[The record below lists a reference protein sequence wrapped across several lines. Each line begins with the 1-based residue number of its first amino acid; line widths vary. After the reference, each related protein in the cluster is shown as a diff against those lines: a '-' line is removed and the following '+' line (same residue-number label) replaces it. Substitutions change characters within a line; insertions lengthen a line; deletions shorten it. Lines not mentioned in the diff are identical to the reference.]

1 MKQRAAARLANI
13 IDSSNPIHERLPNQL
28 QRGHYRRSAV
38 SPPLPVRPTRRKPG
52 MPSISKESTI
62 HKNMKGIPRNTEK
75 VAPAHTD
82 PPWRTDKRYA
92 TRLTTNPARKGLPKG
107 EAADKHRTRITQLS
121 QDTDYIITYTDGS
134 VMEKEQQN
142 RTGAGWVLYWKGV
155 ERRNGS
161 EALGKHAEVH
171 DAEMLALLRGLET
184 AIEFQQA
191 MPEEN
196 RKRSKIVL
204 FADNTSSVAS
214 ITSKKPGSSQPISQK
229 FVETA
234 TSFLD
239 ENTRA
244 SIEVSWVP
252 GHMNIEGNDRADGIA
267 KGATGLDPT
276 TETTTIAE
284 LYRLLCD
291 KMKVECVTEWEKKPM
306 TGQYAIAGRTPPS
319 LAGSH
324 AFHTPNRHTLGAV
337 AQARPGHAYF
347 GEYFRTYNTQEPVT
361 CPCGAKLKTREFTSF
376 KRGTLEHGRRRS
388 PKSPARDTLPDKGG
402 NKGPGRVC
410 QEKGKQGVPKA
421 KDPSK
426 PIRTTSCKATRSE
439 SPRSKGAE
447 RHP

>member
-1 MKQRAAARLANI
+1 MKQRAAARLANR
-13 IDSSNPIHERLPNQL
+13 IDPSSTIHERLPDQL

-52 MPSISKESTI
+52 MPSRFKESTI
-62 HKNMKGIPRNTEK
+62 HKIMKEIPRNIEK
-75 VAPAHTD
+75 VAPAHTV

-107 EAADKHRTRITQLS
+107 EAADEHRTRITQLS

-134 VMEKEQQN
+134 MKEKEQQN

-161 EALGKHAEVH
+161 EAMGKDAEVY

-214 ITSKKPGSSQPISQK
+214 ITSEKPGSSQQISQK

-252 GHMNIEGNDRADGIA
+252 GHMDIEGNDRADEIA
-267 KGATGLDPT
+267 KGATELEPT
-276 TETTTIAE
+276 TETNTIAK
-284 LYRLLCD
+284 LCMLLRD
-291 KMKVECVTEWEKKPM
+291 KMKAEWVTEWAKKPM
-306 TGQYAIAGRTPPS
+306 TGQYAITGRTS
-319 LAGSH
+319 RCLAGSH
-324 AFHTPNRHTLGAV
+324 AFHTLNRHTVGAV
-337 AQARPGHAYF
+337 TQVRPGYAHF
-347 GEYFRTYNTQEPVT
+347 GEYYRTYNIQGPVT
-361 CPCGAKLKTREFTSF
+361 CPCGVKLQTREFTSF
-376 KRGTLEHGRRRS
+376 ERGAPEHDRRTS
-388 PKSPARDTLPDKGG
+388 PRSPARDTLPDKGG
-402 NKGPGRVC
+402 NRGPGRVC
-410 QEKGKQGVPKA
+410 QKKQGVPKE

-426 PIRTTSCKATRSE
+426 PIGTTSCKAARSE

-447 RHP
+447 RDP